1 MKRSAILSLP
11 PALALFAG
19 FPFLSANAWEPLR
32 AHPENPHILEFRG
45 QPAVL
50 RTYGE
55 HYSSVINADFEF
67 IPYLD
72 SLQRDGLN
80 LTRVFLVGFSDVWK
94 KDGLGP
100 LAPARD
106 RFVQPWKR
114 TDTHAKALDGH
125 GKWDLSSWNEDYFA
139 RLKSFA
145 QACGERGIVIELT
158 LFCTQYS
165 DAQWQLS
172 PFHPANNVQGAGHA
186 NRYQSMRPV
195 DAGLLAAQEAVVR
208 KIVNEVNSFD
218 NIYFE
223 IQNEPFWNGPGV
235 RDAEEV
241 EFHHKML
248 AVIRDEESRLK
259 KRHLVAHNFPQQAA
273 ALSSDFDII
282 NEHYPAAVR
291 GSDIAG
297 AEALLRDHYSR
308 GDILA
313 FDETDTTNPTQNRLE
328 SWMFILGGGAIYSA
342 LDVPKHVY
350 TVADETGNCDFGKA
364 ARGTLRDLGT
374 YLKSLDLTHLRRD
387 LSWITGGIPAGATLQ
402 AMASP
407 GRQYVAYLHHGKS
420 GGKEFQVSYDP
431 IDSSKHHASPVVMME
446 KGKWRAVW
454 TRPADL
460 VELHVEEFTHG
471 GGARTLAAA
480 TYQEDVALRIDR
492 IGD

>member
-94 KDGLGP
+94 KDGIGP

-114 TDTHAKALDGH
+114 VDTHGKALDGH
-125 GKWDLSSWNEDYFA
+125 GKWDLSAWNEDYFA

-172 PFHPANNVQGAGHA
+172 PFNPANNVQGAGHA

-208 KIVNEVNSFD
+208 RIVNEVNSFD

-259 KRHLVAHNFPQQAA
+259 KRHLVAHNFPQQAS

-313 FDETDTTNPTQNRLE
+313 LDETDSTSPAQNRLE
-328 SWMFILGGGAIYSA
+328 SWMFILGGGGIYSG

-364 ARGTLRDLGT
+364 ARGALRNLGS
-374 YLKSLDLTHLRRD
+374 YLKNLDLTHLRRD
-387 LSWITGGIPAGATLQ
+387 LSWITRGIPAGATLQ

-420 GGKEFQVSYDP
+420 GGREFQVFYDP
-431 IDSSKHHASPVVMME
+431 IDSSKHQAAPVVMLE

-454 TRPADL
+454 TRPVDL
-460 VELHVEEFTHG
+460 AELHVEEFTHG
-471 GGARTLAAA
+471 GGAHTLAAV